1 MSPHELTTDRP
12 TAPEATDTATSTPP
26 PFDPVQYKATTT
38 EQCCL
43 LYTSDAA
50 DE

>member
-26 PFDPVQYKATTT
+26 PFDPVQYVDGIFA
-38 EQCCL
+38 E
-43 LYTSDAA
+43 
-50 DE
+50 